1 MLELTEKQVLLL
13 LDLVE
18 DKIFM
23 EYDILR
29 VEKGTDEDAYISE
42 LEEIKLRFNESLN
55 HTDL

>member
-1 MLELTEKQVLLL
+1 MLELTENQVRLL

-29 VEKGTDEDAYISE
+29 VEKGTDEDGYISE
-42 LEEIKLRFNESLN
+42 LEEIKLRFNEGLN
-55 HTDL
+55 RTDL

>member
-1 MLELTEKQVLLL
+1 MLELTENQVRLL

-29 VEKGTDEDAYISE
+29 AEKGTDEDGYISE
-42 LEEIKLRFNESLN
+42 LEEIKLRF
-55 HTDL
+55 TKV